1 MTVRRAI
8 SSRIVF
14 TTSFGIEDQ
23 AITHTIFAQELDIDV
38 ITLDTGLLVPETLE
52 VCGTPPNGTTA
63 GKSAVDCTLTSPSS
77 VHRHVASGCR
87 VFLYPRRAGGTT
99 SAAGGTFERSEEG

>member
-52 VCGTPPNGTTA
+52 VWNATQRHYGWQIRGGLHADQSLERAQTCCVGLSCLPLSSARGRNDICCGRY
-63 GKSAVDCTLTSPSS
+63 V
-77 VHRHVASGCR
+77 
-87 VFLYPRRAGGTT
+87 
-99 SAAGGTFERSEEG
+99 